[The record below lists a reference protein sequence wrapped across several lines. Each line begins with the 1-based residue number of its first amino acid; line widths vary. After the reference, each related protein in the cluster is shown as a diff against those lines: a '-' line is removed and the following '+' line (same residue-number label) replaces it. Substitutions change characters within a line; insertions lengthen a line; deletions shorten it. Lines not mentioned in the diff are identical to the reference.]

1 MHVKIM
7 CTVSD
12 CSSHSRKI
20 YRSLRLLFR
29 KLLSNTTSC
38 YEHYRNSWVVC
49 FRITVVGSQIRR
61 DLQTGKMNFP
71 RQLILLFAILFLFID
86 KSDGF
91 LFKKTIKETLIA
103 LSSKVEERQ
112 PKEDKKSSLVL
123 PWKLDKGTYESV
135 VKLNF
140 HGAPE
145 MAAIRKNFAV
155 NDNNMFVTAWI
166 TACLLE
172 IQALGGEFKPK
183 REQIDLA
190 LDAIGIQYSFF
201 LIFMYTCTTQTL
213 LNKILHVFSTFF
225 GHFSCKISRIGFR
238 H

>member
-1 MHVKIM
+1 
-7 CTVSD
+7 
-12 CSSHSRKI
+12 
-20 YRSLRLLFR
+20 
-29 KLLSNTTSC
+29 
-38 YEHYRNSWVVC
+38 
-49 FRITVVGSQIRR
+49 
-61 DLQTGKMNFP
+61 MNFP
-71 RQLILLFAILFLFID
+71 GQFILLLVILFPFID

-91 LFKKTIKETLIA
+91 LFKKTIKETLVA

-145 MAAIRKNFAV
+145 MVAIRKNFAV

-201 LIFMYTCTTQTL
+201 LKFMFSCTLYCDTNTIKYNTSTL
-213 LNKILHVFSTFF
+213 
-225 GHFSCKISRIGFR
+225 SCKISYMGFK
-238 H
+238 HLPLPTKY